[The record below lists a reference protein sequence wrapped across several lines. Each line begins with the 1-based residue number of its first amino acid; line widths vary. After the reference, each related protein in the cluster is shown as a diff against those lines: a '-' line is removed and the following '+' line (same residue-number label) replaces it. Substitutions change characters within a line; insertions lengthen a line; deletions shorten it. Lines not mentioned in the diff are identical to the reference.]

1 MRGAD
6 VQRNWKSVNL
16 TKEDT
21 DLFRNFLID
30 NEIRFETSGN
40 GNLVHFEVLVNST
53 EQAVCDNFLSN
64 I

>member
-1 MRGAD
+1 M
-6 VQRNWKSVNL
+6 QRDWKSVNL
-16 TKEDT
+16 TKEDS
-21 DLFRNFLID
+21 DLFRNFLIN

-53 EQAVCDNFLSN
+53 EQVMCDKFLSN